1 MGGGVSVD
9 QGTSTAN
16 QLNSTIPPNADETTA
31 NIKAA
36 CLAGLGD
43 RHWKDEL
50 KLYKLESIIITL
62 EQLGCRTNDD
72 VLSLPNHMWNEIQLK
87 LKLLDQ
93 KRFNHLRE
101 KFVVC
106 QHVSGSSEALTTSSS
121 SSSKP
126 ISANTATFKFH
137 NVSSPIY
144 SNSFCSSNNANNN
157 NSNTNNNNDNEDC
170 GIDLPVY
177 PENNASY
184 DVIVKQMA
192 FIKEDLQHI
201 TELMGCGK
209 YVTVIPYCLR
219 HGLIQSKQLLLERL
233 ERCKARRA
241 VLEANRVASAKS
253 NRSPTPR
260 SNVTSPRKVM
270 GSGRNS
276 SYTRSSVNSSRCL
289 SPAETMVSSSNT
301 GTATPLKNRPL
312 RRQNSNLSL
321 TAECSI
327 TATSTSLSMPVNA
340 KTVTFESNVK
350 VTSGNGTSSVLNY
363 CNRIKLTR
371 QNSF

>member
-1 MGGGVSVD
+1 MGASASVD
-9 QGTSTAN
+9 KS
-16 QLNSTIPPNADETTA
+16 STIVDSDSNSSRSDA
-31 NIKAA
+31 NSNENSASFSIK
-36 CLAGLGD
+36 
-43 RHWKDEL
+43 RKEKTEKHWRDEL
-50 KLYKLESIIITL
+50 KLYNLESVILIL

-126 ISANTATFKFH
+126 ISVNTATFKFH

-157 NSNTNNNNDNEDC
+157 NTNNNNDNEDC